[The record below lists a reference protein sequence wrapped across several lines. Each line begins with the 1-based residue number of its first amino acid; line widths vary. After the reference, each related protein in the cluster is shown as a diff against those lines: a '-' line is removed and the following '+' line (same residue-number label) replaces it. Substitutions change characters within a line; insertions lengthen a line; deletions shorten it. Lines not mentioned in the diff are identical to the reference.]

1 MVEDPRRAAEW
12 SRLLALAAR
21 AEFGEESP
29 LEPFWQLYSPIARG
43 ANVAPYVVGQLGQ
56 SLDGRVATPT
66 GHSHYING
74 LEAIV
79 HLHRLRALVDAVV
92 VGVGTAIADDP
103 RLTVRQVEGRSP
115 ARVVIDP
122 SGRLPPTAKLLE
134 RDGTAVYVVQA
145 GDRRRPDGVTGIALR
160 SRDGALDPHDIV
172 AALAERGLRRILIE
186 GGAYTVSAF
195 LSAGALDRLH
205 VCVAPLLLGS
215 GPIGVTLPPI
225 DRLESALRPR
235 VAVHRLGDDVLFD
248 CNLEK
253 PPASR

>member
-1 MVEDPRRAAEW
+1 MTEDPSRAAQW
-12 SRLLALAAR
+12 AKLLALAAG
-21 AEFGEESP
+21 AESGLESP
-29 LEPFWQLYSPIARG
+29 PGPFWQLYSPIAR
-43 ANVAPYVVGQLGQ
+43 AVNSPTFVVGQLGQ
-56 SLDGRVATPT
+56 SLDGRVATAA

-74 LEAIV
+74 PEAIA

-92 VGVGTAIADDP
+92 VGVGTVIADDP
-103 RLTVRQVEGRSP
+103 RLTVRHVEGRNP

-122 SGRLPPTAKLLE
+122 NGRLPASAKLLE
-134 RDGTAVYVVQA
+134 SGGTPVYVVQA
-145 GDRRRPDGVTGIALR
+145 DKRALPDGVIGISIR
-160 SRDGALDPHDIV
+160 QQNGRLDPRDIV

-225 DRLESALRPR
+225 DRLEAALRP
-235 VAVHRLGDDVLFD
+235 VIAIHRMGDDVLFD
-248 CNLEK
+248 CTLEK
-253 PPASR
+253 PPALR